1 MSSVCSFPNCKND
14 ATVKVTYEEVKNG
27 LKEDPINL
35 CDSDYNRE
43 DETGTKYYKVGIKDV
58 EVLN

>member
-1 MSSVCSFPNCKND
+1 MSQCEFEACNNQAS
-14 ATVKVTYEEVKNG
+14 VKVTYEEVKNG

-35 CDSDYNRE
+35 CDSDFNRT
-43 DETGTKYYKVGIKDV
+43 DDAGLKYYKVGIKDV